1 MNKEIKGTLLAIFT
15 AIISGFAIPVN
26 KLIVINMDPTVF
38 TAVRSLI
45 LGLVFLGISWKKKK
59 LTVSVLKD
67 QKWMYLIL
75 IGLIGGGI
83 AFLLYFNGLELTTSA
98 RGAFLHK
105 TLPFYTTV
113 LAFFFL
119 REKMGQKQLMALGI
133 MFLGTIFIYYD
144 KIDADINKWPDPS
157 FGDLLIIL
165 ATFLWAVENTIAKKT
180 MIKGESNFVV
190 SAARMFI
197 GSLLLFTAVILFGKI
212 PNLLSLSLIQI
223 LGLIVSTVI
232 LFGYVFCW
240 YSSIKLINVSK
251 ASTILL
257 ISPVIS
263 MVLGIILFEEPTPL
277 IQLGGSVLILLGAY
291 LISKVKSEF
300 IEKGI

>member
-1 MNKEIKGTLLAIFT
+1 MNKEVKGTLLAIFT

-26 KLIVINMDPTVF
+26 KLVVINMDPTVF

-45 LGLVFLGISWKKKK
+45 VGLVFLGISWKKKK
-59 LTVSVLKD
+59 LTISVLRN
-67 QKWMYLIL
+67 QKWVYLIL

-83 AFLLYFNGLELTTSA
+83 AFLLYFNGLQLTTSA

-105 TLPFYTTV
+105 ALPLYATV
-113 LAFFFL
+113 LAFIFL
-119 REKMGQKQLMALGI
+119 SEKIGQKQLMALGV
-133 MFLGTIFIYYD
+133 MLLGTIFVYYD
-144 KIDADINKWPDPS
+144 KIDADITKWPDPS

-165 ATFLWAVENTIAKKT
+165 ATFFWAVENTIAKKA

-197 GSLLLFTAVILFGKI
+197 GSLLLFSTVLLFGKI
-212 PNLLSLSLIQI
+212 PDLLSITFPQI
-223 LGLIVSTVI
+223 LGLIVSTII

-257 ISPVIS
+257 LSPVIS

-277 IQLGGSVLILLGAY
+277 IQLGGSVLILLGTY